1 MKKEI
6 TVYSVTA
13 NSITVNYPTKATAG
27 KAIAVLTS
35 FNIDAKLVPTKVEIE
50 LNL

>member
-6 TVYSVTA
+6 TVYTVTA
-13 NSITVNYPTKATAG
+13 NGITVNYPTKAMAG
-27 KAIAVLTS
+27 KAIIALTA